1 MNAPAHMIDSMLP
14 WDSFPQDQRRFQAII
29 GVSVALALVF
39 SAVFWLTPVPKLD
52 RRQTAVVPERLAR
65 VMLQK
70 QQEQQKLPEVKREE
84 KKEEK
89 PEDKAKDKPE
99 EKAEAKPEVKPEA
112 APKPVEAVEPKAV
125 ADAKI
130 ASARAKAQETMRA
143 QGFDALAG
151 LADEAV
157 GSETAAVSGQGNL
170 IVGGGQ
176 AAGTSRNLIG
186 ARAGTGSGGLGAA
199 GFAGRVS
206 SGTGGGIPGGKNARN
221 AAEAAGLAQGAAAN
235 KLAKVNSNI
244 ADAAAGGTA
253 PKVGKDGKVRR
264 SEDSIRQ
271 TFQRFAGA
279 LNGLYQRALR
289 DNPALQGTVTLKLSV
304 APDGSVTACEIL
316 ASELNDPALEA
327 KIIARVKSF
336 NFGTDSVEAWDGK
349 YTLNFF
355 EGG

>member
-1 MNAPAHMIDSMLP
+1 MNAPAYMIDSMLP
-14 WDSFPQDQRRFQAII
+14 WDSFPQDQRRFQIII
-29 GVSVALALVF
+29 GIAVAAAILL
-39 SAVFWLTPVPKLD
+39 SAVFWLTPVPKVD
-52 RRQTAVVPERLAR
+52 RRQAVAIPERLAK

-89 PEDKAKDKPE
+89 PDDKAKDKPE
-99 EKAEAKPEVKPEA
+99 EKAEAKPEIKPEV
-112 APKPVEAVEPKAV
+112 KPVEAAEPKAV
-125 ADAKI
+125 MDTKI
-130 ASARAKAQETMRA
+130 AEARAKAQETMRA

-157 GSETAAVSGQGNL
+157 GSEAAVSGQGGL

-186 ARAGTGSGGLGAA
+186 ARAGSGSGGLAAA
-199 GFAGRVS
+199 GFGGAAS
-206 SGTGGGIPGGKNARN
+206 SGFGGGVPGGKNAKT
-221 AAEAAGLAQGAAAN
+221 AADAAGLAQGAAAN

-304 APDGSVTACEIL
+304 APDGSVTACDII

-327 KIIARVKSF
+327 KIVARVKAF
-336 NFGTDSVEAWDGK
+336 NFGSDSVEAWDGK